1 MEGLVKEPTQGGS
14 GATRFWAGKRVL
26 VTGHTGF
33 KGGWLAFWLQS
44 LGAKVAGYSRPP
56 SASAS
61 FFEACQLE
69 SKLSWHTLGDVCD
82 GHSLSSFLKQ
92 VQPHIVFHLAAQ
104 ALVRMSYQD
113 PLDTYQTNVLGT
125 VHLLEAVKHTQSVEA
140 VVVVT
145 SDKCYENKEWLWG
158 YRENDPL
165 GGHDPYSSSKGCQEL
180 VTACYRNSFFN
191 NRGPS
196 IATARA
202 GNVIGGG
209 DWSADRLIPD
219 AMRAYF
225 SKSRLTIRYPKAT
238 RPWQHVL
245 EPLNGY
251 LMLAEQLCSKPAL
264 AGSYNFG
271 PLDCDVRTVEEILD
285 LISKALP
292 SPLEWGLE
300 QNVQLHEAGL
310 LKLDCSKSMTQLGW
324 QPRWALEK
332 AVSVS
337 CDWYS
342 RASANADMAE
352 TCERDLE
359 QFVTGNVTREN
370 S

>member
-1 MEGLVKEPTQGGS
+1 VTATAKGR
-14 GATRFWAGKRVL
+14 GALPSPSFWAGKRVL

-33 KGGWLAFWLQS
+33 KGGWLAFWLHS

-56 SASAS
+56 NTTPS
-61 FFEACQLE
+61 FFETCGLE
-69 SKLSWHTLGDVCD
+69 SMLGWHTLGDVCD
-82 GHSLSSFLKQ
+82 GQALKSFVKH
-92 VQPHIVFHLAAQ
+92 VQPHIIFHLAAQ
-104 ALVRMSYQD
+104 PLVRLSYQD
-113 PLDTYQTNVLGT
+113 PVDTYQTNVLGT
-125 VHLLEAVKHTQSVEA
+125 VQLLEAVKHTQSVEA

-180 VTACYRNSFFN
+180 VAASYRKSFFN
-191 NRGPS
+191 DRGPAL
-196 IATARA
+196 ATARA

-209 DWSADRLIPD
+209 DWSTDRLIPD

-225 SKSRLTIRYPKAT
+225 TKSRLTIRYPKAT

-251 LMLAEQLCSKPAL
+251 LVLAEQLYGQPAL

-271 PLDCDVRTVEEILD
+271 PLDSDVRTVQEVLG
-285 LISKALP
+285 LVSKALP
-292 SPLEWGLE
+292 NPLNWGLE
-300 QNVQLHEAGL
+300 PNNQPHEAGL
-310 LKLDCSKSMTQLGW
+310 LKLDCSKSMSLLNW
-324 QPRWALEK
+324 QPRWDLEK
-332 AVSVS
+332 AVSAS
-337 CDWYS
+337 CGWYS
-342 RASANADMAE
+342 KAFENADLAE
-352 TCERDLE
+352 ICESNLE
-359 QFVTGNVTREN
+359 QFLTSNITSEN

>member
-1 MEGLVKEPTQGGS
+1 MTIATNAR
-14 GATRFWAGKRVL
+14 GALPSASFWAGKRVV

-33 KGGWLAFWLQS
+33 KGGWLAFWLHS

-56 SASAS
+56 NTTPS
-61 FFEACQLE
+61 FFETCGLE
-69 SKLSWHTLGDVCD
+69 SMLGWHHLGDVCD
-82 GHSLSSFLKQ
+82 GQALKNFVKQ
-92 VQPHIVFHLAAQ
+92 VQPYIVFHLAAQ
-104 ALVRMSYQD
+104 PLVRLSYQD

-125 VHLLEAVKHTQSVEA
+125 VQLLEAVRQAQSVEA

-180 VTACYRNSFFN
+180 VAASYRRSFFTGS
-191 NRGPS
+191 GPAL
-196 IATARA
+196 ATARA

-209 DWSADRLIPD
+209 DWSVDRLLPD

-225 SKSRLTIRYPKAT
+225 SSSPLTIRYPKAT

-251 LMLAEQLCSKPAL
+251 LVLAEQLCNQPAL

-271 PLDCDVRTVEEILD
+271 PLDSDVCTVEEVLS
-285 LISKALP
+285 LVSKALP

-300 QNVQLHEAGL
+300 PNSQPHEASL
-310 LKLDCSKSMTQLGW
+310 LKLDCSKSMTLLDW
-324 QPRWALEK
+324 QPRWGLER
-332 AVSVS
+332 AVSAS

-342 RASANADMAE
+342 KSSTNADMAE
-352 TCERDLE
+352 ICESDLE
-359 QFVTGNVTREN
+359 QFVTSNETSEN

>member
-1 MEGLVKEPTQGGS
+1 VTAIKNGR
-14 GATRFWAGKRVL
+14 GALPSPSFWAGKRVL
-26 VTGHTGF
+26 VAGHTGF
-33 KGGWLAFWLQS
+33 KGGWLAFWLHS

-56 SASAS
+56 NTTPSL
-61 FFEACQLE
+61 FETCGLE
-69 SKLSWHTLGDVCD
+69 PMLSWHTLGDVCD
-82 GHSLSSFLKQ
+82 GQALQSFVKQ

-104 ALVRMSYQD
+104 PLVRLSYQD
-113 PLDTYQTNVLGT
+113 PVDTYRTNVLGT

-180 VTACYRNSFFN
+180 VAASYRKSFFN
-191 NRGPS
+191 DRGPAL
-196 IATARA
+196 ATARA

-209 DWSADRLIPD
+209 DWSTDRLLPD

-225 SKSRLTIRYPKAT
+225 SKSQLTIRYPKAT

-251 LMLAEQLCSKPAL
+251 LVLAEQLCSQPAL

-271 PLDCDVRTVEEILD
+271 PLDSDVRTVQDVLG
-285 LISKALP
+285 LVSKALP
-292 SPLEWGLE
+292 TPLNWGLE
-300 QNVQLHEAGL
+300 PNIQPHEAGL
-310 LKLDCSKSMTQLGW
+310 LKLDCSKSMSLLNW
-324 QPRWALEK
+324 KPRWGLEK
-332 AVSVS
+332 AVSAS

-342 RASANADMAE
+342 EAFLNADMAE
-352 TCERDLE
+352 SCESDLE
-359 QFVTGNVTREN
+359 QFITSNVASED